1 MNTEYSMYH
10 PGEPTSSAAIR
21 TALYHEKPWRIT
33 REGPESSTWSVDAI
47 ERDTYVNAMGRAVTG
62 VNIVTTDGPGGRF
75 GLTVSA
81 VSSVS
86 ADPPMLLVCIN
97 RHSPV
102 CAALQTNQIFCVNML
117 STHHKQVSDTFAGR
131 PENGK
136 PYDFACASWDTAV
149 TGAPR
154 LVDALSTFDCVL
166 ETARDAGSHTIF
178 IGRVL
183 EAKAGCGSPLLYS
196 RRAYGRPQPLNITPG
211 FSLVQI

>member
-1 MNTEYSMYH
+1 MNTEYNQSH
-10 PGEPTSSAAIR
+10 PGKPTPPETIRAILHR
-21 TALYHEKPWRIT
+21 QNSRRIT
-33 REGPESSTWSVDAI
+33 RARDASSIQSVDAV
-47 ERDTYVNAMGRAVTG
+47 ERDTYVNAMGCAVTG

-97 RHSPV
+97 RHSPA
-102 CAALQTNQIFCVNML
+102 CTALQTNKVFCVNML
-117 STHHKQVSDTFAGR
+117 STRHKQISDTFAGR

-136 PYDFACASWDTAV
+136 PYDFACASWETAV

-196 RRAYGRPQPLNITPG
+196 RRAYGHPQPLNAAPA
-211 FSLVQI
+211 SA